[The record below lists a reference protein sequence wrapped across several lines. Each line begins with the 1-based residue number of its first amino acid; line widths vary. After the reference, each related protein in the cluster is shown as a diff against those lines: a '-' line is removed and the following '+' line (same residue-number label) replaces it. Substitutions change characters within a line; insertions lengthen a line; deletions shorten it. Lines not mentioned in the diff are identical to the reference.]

1 MLLNINFSHQHEL
14 NDFVTMFRLLINT
27 VYVDNSVYTIVS
39 SNLWCLRYYHGLVLH
54 PKRPV
59 LYCQIM
65 SMECRFISC

>member
-1 MLLNINFSHQHEL
+1 
-14 NDFVTMFRLLINT
+14 MFRLLINT

-54 PKRPV
+54 PQRPV

>member
-27 VYVDNSVYTIVS
+27 VY
-39 SNLWCLRYYHGLVLH
+39 HGLVLH
-54 PKRPV
+54 PQRPV